1 MNVGTSMGHPYLK
14 DADTVGQRDK
24 HKRETNVV
32 ENKRGLGKKKQK
44 NLINDFLIRVK
55 KKTLK
60 FDNNQKIFIGDW
72 RLTKNQGIKNNLE
85 DFVFVEPKH

>member
-32 ENKRGLGKKKQK
+32 ENKRGLGKKK
-44 NLINDFLIRVK
+44 
-55 KKTLK
+55 
-60 FDNNQKIFIGDW
+60 
-72 RLTKNQGIKNNLE
+72 
-85 DFVFVEPKH
+85 

>member
-1 MNVGTSMGHPYLK
+1 MGHPYLK

-32 ENKRGLGKKKQK
+32 ENKRGLGKKIEKFNK
-44 NLINDFLIRVK
+44 WFFNPRE

-60 FDNNQKIFIGDW
+60 FDNNQKTFIGDW
-72 RLTKNQGIKNNLE
+72 RLTTNQGIKNNLE